1 MSKHY
6 IYAYIFKAYLDDI
19 LELKMSKCIQ
29 KKANIHAYTWND
41 WKEAKMHEQQQQ
53 IVYVLVRLNYYT
65 SGNIN
70 VFPTK

>member
-19 LELKMSKCIQ
+19 LELKMSKC
-29 KKANIHAYTWND
+29 ND